1 MSDER
6 RISKDVYD
14 KLSNDCKIMLY
25 NQVLLQKGGAFTYRK
40 GDKYI
45 LSQST
50 DIRFSGS
57 YGVIEQRLLTCD
69 ISVSD
74 CFIGYAV
81 TILGTADLVGIM
93 DVLRWL
99 KEKYPDKVIPSTITL
114 NVLKER
120 LVKLSRA
127 GIIRHFTIAN
137 DDNKRGSLFCTSEL
151 GARAIKRRLDMD
163 FLSYDTW
170 PLIDC
175 EHRMYKRLI
184 ANKIG
189 CALLPYNKKE
199 PAKFYS
205 EIYDKSKGIKVPIY
219 VRQEIPYEKAGE
231 QRLAY
236 VVVEPVSFNVD
247 SIIKTESEVEDDVRN
262 KLHAVFTRI
271 DIAKSSDGQET
282 DGRKK
287 NYDEAFAIIVVDD
300 MKCLN
305 RVLRIIVS
313 SSITN
318 LSKCYFTTEMILS
331 KHKGRFSR
339 SLIKVDATDMS
350 KVRMNIDTS
359 IQDIFGEDNFNDIPE
374 SFKEVI
380 FSEGE

>member
-1 MSDER
+1 MAEER
-6 RISKDVYD
+6 RISADVYD

-25 NQVLLQKGGAFTYRK
+25 NQALLNKGGAFTYRK

-57 YGVIEQRLLTCD
+57 YGVIEQRLLTYD

-74 CFIGYAV
+74 CFIGLAV

-99 KEKYPDKVIPSTITL
+99 KEKYPEKVIPSTITL
-114 NVLKER
+114 ATLKDR
-120 LVKLSRA
+120 LVKMSRA

-184 ANKIG
+184 ENKIG
-189 CALLPYNKKE
+189 CALLPYNKRE

-205 EIYDKSKGIKVPIY
+205 EIYDKAKGVRVPIY
-219 VRQEIPYEKAGE
+219 VRQEIPYKKDGIEK
-231 QRLAY
+231 LAY
-236 VVVEPVSFNVD
+236 IVVEPVSFNVD

-262 KLHAVFTRI
+262 KLNAVFTKI
-271 DIAKSSDGQET
+271 DIAKGTQSLGT
-282 DGRKK
+282 DTKEKK
-287 NYDEAFAIIVVDD
+287 YDEAFAIIVVDD
-300 MKCLN
+300 MACLN

-313 SSITN
+313 GSITN

-331 KHKGRFSR
+331 KHKGKFLR
-339 SLIKVDATDMS
+339 SLIKVDAADLS
-350 KVRMNIDTS
+350 KVRMNIDMDL
-359 IQDIFGEDNFNDIPE
+359 QEIFGEDNLSDIPD
-374 SFKEVI
+374 SFKEMI
-380 FSEGE
+380 FAEGD

>member
-1 MSDER
+1 MSEER
-6 RISKDVYD
+6 RISADVYD
-14 KLSNDCKIMLY
+14 NLSNDCKIMLY
-25 NQVLLQKGGAFTYRK
+25 NQALLNKGGAFTYRK

-57 YGVIEQRLLTCD
+57 YGVIEQRLLTDD

-74 CFIGYAV
+74 CFIGLAV

-99 KEKYPDKVIPSTITL
+99 KEKYPEKVIPSTITL
-114 NVLKER
+114 ATLKNR
-120 LVKLSRA
+120 LVKMSRA

-189 CALLPYNKKE
+189 CALLPYNKR
-199 PAKFYS
+199 
-205 EIYDKSKGIKVPIY
+205 I
-219 VRQEIPYEKAGE
+219 
-231 QRLAY
+231 
-236 VVVEPVSFNVD
+236 
-247 SIIKTESEVEDDVRN
+247 EDDVRN
-262 KLHAVFTRI
+262 KLNAVFTKI
-271 DIAKSSDGQET
+271 DIAKESQSLGT
-282 DGRKK
+282 DAKEKK
-287 NYDEAFAIIVVDD
+287 YDEAFVIIVVDD
-300 MKCLN
+300 MACLN

-331 KHKGRFSR
+331 KHKGRFLR
-339 SLIKVDATDMS
+339 SLIKVDAAELS
-350 KVRMNIDTS
+350 KVRMNIDMNL
-359 IQDIFGEDNFNDIPE
+359 QEIFGEDNLSDIPD
-374 SFKEVI
+374 SFKEMI
-380 FSEGE
+380 YAEGE